1 MAKSKGWKWSLVTLV
16 GILMWC
22 ASVPSFAKEEPK
34 DFCNEETASA
44 SDIQF
49 AALYRKNLEEGYK
62 RGICAAL
69 ESKEQVPSVFIEPFP
84 YASEEEA
91 FKKLKALIGSEHID
105 AIIGPTDTGVF
116 LRAMKEFPKNQSVPV
131 VSPLI
136 EGNFKFQKSNYFFS
150 ANVTVNRRTRMLAN
164 FLSHFNLPK
173 IMILHSD
180 SQYGQKS
187 EAAFRQAYLEQIP
200 GADYRPL
207 QYDSVS
213 FTEKVPS
220 HQIRQILSER
230 PEGLGI
236 FGTREEMKEIGKLLK
251 EKNNSS
257 TPYRPLIF
265 TPTDF
270 RPKDFTQYPVYSV
283 SLGTLEDRSPPPDV
297 NGDVAVLAHDTTV
310 LLLNALPQT
319 NAQKTSPKQ
328 FHENLLNTF
337 SGGSSRNGKTLTEM
351 KFQNGHSYSRTHI
364 VYRDQAGEVS
374 TVAFPQWWESI
385 TKKYIL
391 IFETRGWW
399 VVASLVII
407 LVIPFLVSFFDL
419 NSWLKVGPA
428 DLLFSRTSLC
438 LTSWMFIAFNVCVV
452 LVLYV
457 YLTETGR
464 VPYDS
469 PLTAMII
476 AMGPTTFLKS
486 TLFKTK
492 TGKAIGLA
500 SIYDKSMAKL
510 NEQLMGERYE
520 SQQKFINIL
529 AFYNTLEALQ
539 ESLVYRYSHA
549 RTKVEK
555 EKLIKELNEAIENEE
570 YYLEKRTVCARKLFE
585 EVGWKKLEALVPES
599 FRSED
604 PQDPYLMILE
614 AEKYVQAQ
622 WKEDRDK
629 ILEKVYAQIQNI
641 RERYEGEEMNLP
653 EEKMEKR
660 VFYCIRFLVQYGFY
674 ERKHLIALNLLP
686 DSDREPDQE
695 KLPSEIQA
703 VEEPAY

>member
-1 MAKSKGWKWSLVTLV
+1 
-16 GILMWC
+16 MWC
-22 ASVPSFAKEEPK
+22 VSIPSFAEEESQVP
-34 DFCNEETASA
+34 CNEKTASA
-44 SDIQF
+44 PDIHF
-49 AALYRKNLEEGYK
+49 AALYRKNLAKDYLK
-62 RGICAAL
+62 GICAAI
-69 ESKEQVPSVFIEPFP
+69 ESKKQLPSVFIEPVP

-91 FKKLKALIGSEHID
+91 FQKLKILIKTKHID

-116 LRAMKEFPKNQSVPV
+116 LRAIKEFPRNQRVPV

-136 EGNFKFQKSNYFFS
+136 EGNFKFRKSNFFFS

-236 FGTREEMKEIGKLLK
+236 FGTREEIKEIGKLLK

-270 RPKDFTQYPVYSV
+270 RPQNFTQYPIYSV
-283 SLGTLEDRSPPPDV
+283 SLETGDDRNPPPDL

-310 LLLNALPQT
+310 LLLKALLQT
-319 NAQKTSPKQ
+319 NGQKTSKNQ
-328 FHENLLNTF
+328 FHQKLINTL
-337 SGGSSRNGKTLTEM
+337 SGGSSRPTETLTEM
-351 KFQNGHSYSRTHI
+351 KFQNGHSYSSTHI
-364 VYRDQAGEVS
+364 VYRDQTGEVS
-374 TVAFPQWWESI
+374 AVSFPEWWESI
-385 TKKYIL
+385 TRKYVL
-391 IFETRGWW
+391 VYETRGLW
-399 VVASLVII
+399 VVASLVIV
-407 LVIPFLVSFFDL
+407 LFIPLLVSFFDL
-419 NSWLKVGPA
+419 NSWLKVGPT
-428 DLLFSRTSLC
+428 DLLFSRSSLC
-438 LTSWMFIAFNVCVV
+438 LTSWLFIAFNICVV
-452 LVLYV
+452 SALYL

-500 SIYDKSMAKL
+500 SIYDKSMARL

-520 SQQKFINIL
+520 NQQKFINIL
-529 AFYNTLEALQ
+529 AFYNTLEALK

-549 RTKVEK
+549 RTKAEK
-555 EKLIKELNEAIENEE
+555 EKLIKELNEAIANED
-570 YYLEKRTVCARKLFE
+570 YHLAKRTVCARKLFE
-585 EVGWKKLEALVPES
+585 EVGWEKLDALVPES
-599 FRSED
+599 FKSEN

-614 AEKYVQAQ
+614 AEKYVQSQ
-622 WKEDRDK
+622 WKEVREK
-629 ILEKVYAQIQNI
+629 ILVKVYAQIENI
-641 RERYEGEEMNLP
+641 RERYEGEEINWP
-653 EEKMEKR
+653 EEKEKR

-674 ERKHLIALNLLP
+674 ERKHLIELNLLP
-686 DSDREPDQE
+686 ASEEEPDEE
-695 KLPSEIQA
+695 KIPSDIQA
-703 VEEPAY
+703 IEEPAY